1 MHSVHSVFV
10 AGHLS
15 AQHNSGPSIA
25 IAKQALSDLFNALI
39 QHCSKRD
46 KQLRLLTGA
55 DSPIEQ
61 EVANLT
67 AELNVSLHLISA
79 GMPHPLSHSQ
89 MQAERQVWLGADNEN
104 ASSEEGKSVLTESKN
119 VRNQIALGFSNSLLI
134 VWNGSSQ
141 EEGII
146 DLLLNAA
153 LAMKF
158 VLWIDHKGDVR
169 ALERN
174 QLTPAVMHL
183 LDCPKP
189 SLERLKECFTSS
201 LSDYQILEK
210 LNQSEELTANDL
222 IQQVPA
228 YKASDLKAGQVHKV
242 MMALVQANFRKLF
255 AAIKARPLSAYR
267 GPAWEGSK
275 ELVQPT
281 PNLDQPFDNA
291 DVAASIAAGKHR
303 SSAWISSMAS
313 TGAVFAAVAGAIHL
327 WVQPHAAF
335 WSVLELVLVA
345 LIVSL
350 LWRSQKKQW
359 HTAWISSRFLAEQLR
374 YARMGLPLMVV
385 GKTLTEP
392 AFAVFPN
399 SNREHELC
407 LVSED
412 LYKIQDALSNSGL
425 PVTPNGQPYVAASS
439 QNLVK
444 IQEYVLS
451 VIKDQTTYHQRVHHE
466 HHSVEHVLHRL
477 SMVLFTLTAIAIG
490 AHFWLHAEWLLIFTA
505 FFPALAAGI
514 HGLSTSLE
522 IARLSEQSEATADQL
537 EDLHVAIESV
547 LEGGATRWQKW
558 IHLRHLTLLASEVMS
573 DENSQWQKLVTHQKP
588 KLPA

>member
-1 MHSVHSVFV
+1 MHSVHTVFV
-10 AGHLS
+10 AGHS
-15 AQHNSGPSIA
+15 NA
-25 IAKQALSDLFNALI
+25 IAKQALSDLFNVLI
-39 QHCSKRD
+39 NQCSKRD
-46 KQLRLLTGA
+46 NHLRLLTGTE
-55 DSPIEQ
+55 SPLEQ
-61 EVANLT
+61 EVANL
-67 AELNVSLHLISA
+67 ASELKVPLHLISA
-79 GMPHPLSHSQ
+79 GLPQPLSHSQ
-89 MQAERQVWLGADNEN
+89 SLAERQVWLGADHQN
-104 ASSEEGKSVLTESKN
+104 ASSFEAKLAFTESKK

-134 VWNGSSQ
+134 VWNGSNQ
-141 EEGII
+141 EEGIF

-158 VLWIDHKGDVR
+158 VLWLDQTGGVR
-169 ALERN
+169 VLERH
-174 QLTPAVMHL
+174 QLTPAVLHL
-183 LDCPKP
+183 LDCPNP
-189 SLERLKECFTSS
+189 SLERLKQCFSS
-201 LSDYQILEK
+201 ALTGLQLLEK
-210 LNQSEELTANDL
+210 LNQSEESSAHDL
-222 IQQVPA
+222 VQNEQ
-228 YKASDLKAGQVHKV
+228 SHHSRDLKAGQFHKV

-255 AAIKARPLSAYR
+255 AALNVRPLSAYR
-267 GPAWEGSK
+267 GPAWEGAK

-281 PNLDQPFDNA
+281 PYLDQPFDIA

-327 WVQPHAAF
+327 WVNPHAAF

-345 LIVSL
+345 FIVTL

-359 HTAWISSRFLAEQLR
+359 HSAWISSRFLAEQLR

-392 AFAVFPN
+392 AFTVFPN
-399 SNREHELC
+399 SKGEHELC

-412 LYKIQDALSNSGL
+412 LCKIQYAVASSGL
-425 PVTPNGQPYVAASS
+425 PVMPNGQPYVAASS
-439 QNLVK
+439 QNLVQ
-444 IQEYVLS
+444 IQQYVLS
-451 VIKDQTTYHQRVHHE
+451 VIKDQTKYHQRVHHE
-466 HHSVEHVLHRL
+466 HHAVEHVLHRL
-477 SMVLFTLTAIAIG
+477 SLVLFTLTAMAIG

-537 EDLHVAIESV
+537 EDLYLAIEGV
-547 LEGGATRWQKW
+547 LDGDATLWQKW
-558 IHLRHLTLLASEVMS
+558 THLRHLTLLASEVMS